1 MTENTIPEHDIR
13 LQNDCYKFRILDC
26 EKRPSKKG
34 NPMLVQ
40 TLEII
45 EHGPYK
51 QDGVDIDINGVKVL
65 NFAVLTDRAIGV
77 VNSQREAF
85 GLPKVS
91 VKDLDN
97 INPLDYKGAEG
108 YAYAVSESEEMT
120 NDVTGEPVLNPY
132 TKKPEVTW
140 RKKIT
145 RYPSRPR
152 E

>member
-1 MTENTIPEHDIR
+1 MTENTIPEHEIR
-13 LQNDCYKFRILDC
+13 LANNCYKFRILEC
-26 EKRPSKKG
+26 ERQTSKKG
-34 NPMLVQ
+34 NPMLFQVF
-40 TLEII
+40 EII
-45 EHGPYK
+45 ENGPYT
-51 QDGVDIDINGVKVL
+51 QDGETLDINGVKIMNWAIL
-65 NFAVLTDRAIGV
+65 SDKAIGV
-77 VNSQREAF
+77 VNAQRDSF

-108 YAYAVSESEEMT
+108 YAYAVSESEEMR